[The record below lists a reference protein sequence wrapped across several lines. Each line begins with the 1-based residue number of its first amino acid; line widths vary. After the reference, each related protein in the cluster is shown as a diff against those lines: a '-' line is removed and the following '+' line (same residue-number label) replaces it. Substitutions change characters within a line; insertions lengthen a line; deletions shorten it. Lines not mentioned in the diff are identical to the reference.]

1 MLELNK
7 EDNGTRTFTLVTN
20 NENNIGQNVTY
31 ERLFRI
37 NHGFG
42 TKKEQ
47 NFDWI
52 KKNQPYRSNLDVF
65 WIKYFNTK
73 VFKKQNDINLLIEK
87 LEKMLVDFG
96 LFLNDDSNKMS
107 KKLNY
112 LLALKPQKKDENAL
126 D

>member
-1 MLELNK
+1 
-7 EDNGTRTFTLVTN
+7 
-20 NENNIGQNVTY
+20 
-31 ERLFRI
+31 
-37 NHGFG
+37 
-42 TKKEQ
+42 KKEQ

-65 WIKYFNTK
+65 WIKHFNTK